1 MERPSPPL
9 AGRDA
14 QIVALY
20 EQHRTELVRLAALL
34 TGDPQVAEELTQE
47 AFVHA
52 WRTWG
57 RVHTPG
63 AEVAYLRGVVVNLAR
78 KSVRR
83 RLVELRHLLTQPR
96 LASAPDPAARV
107 DLADAVARLPIGKRA
122 CVVLRYYLGLSE
134 QETAGVLG
142 VSVGT
147 VKSQTHKA
155 LDQLGRLLGDR
166 GEPVSPRTRGRS
178 R

>member
-1 MERPSPPL
+1 MERPSPPP

-20 EQHRTELVRLAALL
+20 EQHQAELVRLAALL
-34 TGDPQVAEELTQE
+34 TGDQQVAEELTQE

-52 WRTWG
+52 WRSWG
-57 RVHTPG
+57 RLHTPG

-83 RLVELRHLLTQPR
+83 RLVELRHRLAQPR
-96 LASAPDPAARV
+96 LATSPDPASRV
-107 DLADAVARLPIGKRA
+107 DLADAVARLPIRKRA
-122 CVVLRYYLGLSE
+122 CVVLRYDLGLSE

-155 LDQLGRLLGDR
+155 LEQLGRLLGDR
-166 GEPVSPRTRGRS
+166 PEPVSPRPRGRN